1 MKMITFLLLSVL
13 ATAAVWAQSAESNTG
28 SYQAYLSS
36 DEAMAKQQWKQVVA
50 AAQQAFDKDP
60 KNEELQ
66 FNLALSQYGL
76 LSSTMRSQDEDFFD
90 VYLDA
95 TIENLEA
102 IKTVHAAEAKALL
115 ASVYGLQLAYS
126 PWKGMFLGPK
136 SSSLMEKAMK
146 MNSLSPL
153 IWKLYGNAKY
163 HTPDAYGGSVD
174 EAVKAYEKAIDL
186 YEADPAK
193 KQNNWLYLDT
203 MAFLGQAYTRK
214 QQSLK
219 AVAIYEKA
227 IEVEPSFSWIKYSL
241 LPAAKKKVQ
250 Q

>member
-1 MKMITFLLLSVL
+1 
-13 ATAAVWAQSAESNTG
+13 
-28 SYQAYLSS
+28 
-36 DEAMAKQQWKQVVA
+36 
-50 AAQQAFDKDP
+50 
-60 KNEELQ
+60 
-66 FNLALSQYGL
+66 
-76 LSSTMRSQDEDFFD
+76 
-90 VYLDA
+90 
-95 TIENLEA
+95 
-102 IKTVHAAEAKALL
+102 
-115 ASVYGLQLAYS
+115 
-126 PWKGMFLGPK
+126 MFLGPK